1 MQIDFERIVNFK
13 CNSVALII
21 IEWRCKR
28 NYTSRHQTIWNDSE
42 SHCAYYSGIY
52 IVNSTDDVT
61 FFRQYSVYGCQQFS
75 CKVQSSRWWCATPS
89 DFVCNLWE
97 ELSIMNLSKCLF
109 SEAICYFLQ
118 NSVDYCT
125 STLQLS
131 SITFAFQIC
140 ICHSFMLVSHLAF
153 WSNRRKFRFWSI
165 NYSNTLL

>member
-52 IVNSTDDVT
+52 IINSTDDVT

-109 SEAICYFLQ
+109 SEAICYF
-118 NSVDYCT
+118 YRI
-125 STLQLS
+125 LS
-131 SITFAFQIC
+131 IIAHLLFNYIA
-140 ICHSFMLVSHLAF
+140 SHLH
-153 WSNRRKFRFWSI
+153 FRFVFVIVSCWFHI
-165 NYSNTLL
+165 